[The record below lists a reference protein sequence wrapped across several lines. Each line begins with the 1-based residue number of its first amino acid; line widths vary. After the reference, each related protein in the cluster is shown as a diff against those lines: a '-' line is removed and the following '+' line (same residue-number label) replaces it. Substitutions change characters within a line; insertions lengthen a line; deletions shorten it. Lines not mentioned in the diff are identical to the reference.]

1 MNTKV
6 IVIANQKGGV
16 GKTTN
21 TIHIAR
27 ALAELGKKCLII
39 DLDSSAGATTTLG
52 VPTVGW
58 QTIFEVIS
66 REVDTEDAII
76 TDQDVEVPLPKN
88 IHLIPSSPRL
98 NELESFLNRDEN
110 LGMVAQDLL
119 LAPIASVR
127 GQYDYVLLDSAP
139 LVTRTTFPAYKVADF
154 AILST
159 QLEKLSFERLESAMK
174 LISSAQRNGNN
185 RLALLG
191 IVVTMAPQPTTR
203 LAMHYLSQIDNTYLS
218 EDGTPVRFEAI
229 VHRNVAIQEAATAKQ
244 TLFEYQPDH
253 RVVQSYRL
261 LAGEIED
268 RIKRREFR
276 STPHTP
282 QVANG

>member
-6 IVIANQKGGV
+6 IVVANQKGGV

-21 TIHIAR
+21 TIHIGR
-27 ALAELGKKCLII
+27 ALAELGRKCLII

-58 QTIFEVIS
+58 QTIFEVITG
-66 REVDTEDAII
+66 EVDADEAII

-88 IHLIPSSPRL
+88 MHLIPSSLRL
-98 NELESFLNRDEN
+98 NELETYLNRDEN

-119 LAPIASVR
+119 VAPIASIR
-127 GQYDYVLLDSAP
+127 GKYDYVLLDSAP
-139 LVTRTTFPAYKVADF
+139 LVTKTTFPAYKVADYVV
-154 AILST
+154 LST
-159 QLEKLSFERLESAMK
+159 QLEKLSFERMESAMR
-174 LISSAQRNGNN
+174 LMSSAQRHGNS

-203 LAMHYLSQIDNTYLS
+203 LAMHYLNQIDNTYLA
-218 EDGTPVRFEAI
+218 EDNTSVRFEAI
-229 VHRNVAIQEAATAKQ
+229 IHRNVAIQEAATAKQ
-244 TLFEYQPDH
+244 TLFEYYPGH
-253 RVVQSYRL
+253 RVVQSYRS
-261 LAGEIED
+261 LAGEIEE
-268 RIKRREFR
+268 RIQRREFKAA
-276 STPHTP
+276 PQTP

>member
-6 IVIANQKGGV
+6 IVVANQKGGV

-21 TIHIAR
+21 TIHVAR
-27 ALAELGKKCLII
+27 ALAERGKKCLIV

-66 REVDTEDAII
+66 GEVDAEEAII
-76 TDQDVEVPLPKN
+76 TDQDVEVSLPQN

-98 NELESFLNRDEN
+98 NELDSFLNRDEN
-110 LGMVAQDLL
+110 LGIVAQDLL
-119 LAPIASVR
+119 MAPIAGVR
-127 GQYDYVLLDSAP
+127 GRYDYVLLDSAP
-139 LVTRTTFPAYKVADF
+139 LVTKTTFPAYKVADY

-203 LAMHYLSQIDNTYLS
+203 LAMHYLNLIDSTYLS
-218 EDGTPVRFEAI
+218 EEGTPVRFEALI
-229 VHRNVAIQEAATAKQ
+229 HRNVAIQEAATAKQ
-244 TLFEYQPDH
+244 TLFEYQPGH
-253 RVVQSYRL
+253 RVVNSYRH
-261 LAGEIED
+261 LAGEMED
-268 RIKRREFR
+268 RIKRRDLR
-276 STPHTP
+276 SAAQTP